1 MADKLISVL
10 TNAVSTINFFK
21 NVDVKG
27 SLIKMGIGLV
37 VTLLSSGGLY
47 FIYKWAETRS
57 DHQLAAAVS
66 AAHSAGIAETNSSN
80 ALAANKALVENIKKL
95 QDMQNQT
102 QKKLDNIQK
111 VADASKKKIDSFDV
125 KSLINDNP
133 DKIEKWANDTNSGLF
148 NDISAETMK

>member
-10 TNAVSTINFFK
+10 TQAVSTINFFK

-27 SLIKMGIGLV
+27 SLIKMGIGLA

-47 FIYKWAETRS
+47 LIYKWAETRS
-57 DHQLAAAVS
+57 DHQLAAAVA
-66 AAHSAGIAETNSSN
+66 AAHSAGVAETNSSN
-80 ALAANKALVENIKKL
+80 ALAANKVLIENIKKI

-133 DKIEKWANDTNSGLF
+133 DQIEKWANDTNSGLF
-148 NDISAETMK
+148 NDISSETTK